1 MSSWKKYGGINK
13 LDNFNN
19 LTVNALIADYFV
31 LRNPYKGN
39 WDISGD
45 LTVYGKSV
53 FNADVSLNGNL
64 RILNDL
70 KVDGNLIVNAS
81 KMDGDTA
88 IGGNLIVAKLL
99 MLKDNITGVVLSSSG
114 DPFSLGINIV
124 DPRTTLDIFTGYQEQ
139 TVDIHTDL
147 SINRNTIARNQ
158 YNQSIQTYIDPSS
171 ASIDFYIDTPYTDD
185 PNNTTT
191 SQIPDG
197 RIILKPAGIIELDVS
212 SEFHIRPRVM
222 ISSDITKS
230 FIDDEKLMIV
240 SDPNTTTTYLP
251 NIYDFPEFKTAT
263 STIHVAP
270 DSSSVQFIRFS
281 DETTG
286 RGVAM
291 GGGIYPLLANTQIGT
306 LGITTS
312 NAHND
317 YIPAIQYQSTTPYQH
332 KRVSVGINKYTNQYP
347 YTNVFEV
354 NGPSRISYGEVLPI
368 TITGSSN
375 PNTFEGTIEGYLI
388 HLSTIYAYGPSIE
401 ESGFYKPVIY
411 SSTDNGYTWTKN
423 IVNITDIP
431 VQFKIT
437 SIKYL
442 SSLSKYLIY
451 GYATGANSP
460 LYRSATDLLDGT
472 TWEVGAITNG
482 LNQMPISIVSTIEYN
497 DPSSNNIQLSTA
509 FSYGTQSFIY
519 DPISTYQLINA
530 SGQTPNNRLNTSSKL
545 SSITGITETKN
556 FLFVCGQNGIIRYL
570 KSAYSPYDPMYTN
583 PQQIDGTS
591 YYPSY
596 PNPIGNPNNYKSLD
610 SYFSDSSRNNNYWIV
625 AVGTS
630 GIISSLSQGST
641 NESRTDLA
649 LSANWTHH
657 NISNTSTTTWNK
669 VKIYDEM
676 NAIAIGYD
684 TTLAK
689 SIIAYTTDRGTTWKT
704 NRNAIDEIGIPVV
717 KTNFTNI
724 LPLSDTEFIMS
735 SPTINPLSTNAYHAE
750 MPTIWKRNEYTVLNV
765 DGRTTATGDIFLNGA
780 SINSEDS
787 TVTIYPSTTTSQIN
801 IGNSTATTNLVQI
814 QKDFQVLNDASFNR
828 NAFVASTLTVSGNII
843 GLSDLSLNGRA
854 YIQNDVSMNRNA
866 WLAST
871 LTVSGNMIGLSD
883 LSLNGRA
890 YIQNDVSMNR
900 NAWIASTLT
909 VSGNMIAMS
918 DLSLNGKAYI
928 QNDVSMNRNA
938 WIASTL
944 TASGNIIGLSDLS
957 LNGKAY
963 IQNDVSLNRNAWI
976 ASTLTASGNII
987 GLSDL
992 SLNGNAYIQ
1001 NDVSLNRNAWI
1012 ASTLTVS
1019 GNIIGLSDISLNGRA
1034 YIQNDVS
1041 MNRNAWIASTLTA
1054 SGNII
1059 GLSDISLN
1067 GKAYIQNDVSMNRNA
1082 WVASTLTVSGNMIA
1096 LSDLSLNG
1104 NAYIQ
1109 NDVSMNANA
1118 WIASTLTASGNII
1131 GLSDL
1136 SLNGNAYIQNDV
1148 SMNRNAWIASTLTA
1162 SGNII
1167 ALSDLSLNGRA
1178 YVQNDVSLNSNLY
1191 VKNATTFGGNVTIMP
1206 GAYIYQW

>member
-45 LTVYGKSV
+45 LTVYGTTV
-53 FNADVSLNGNL
+53 FDADVSLNGNL
-64 RILNDL
+64 RISNDL
-70 KVDGNLIVNAS
+70 RVDGNLVVNAS

-114 DPFSLGINIV
+114 DPFSLGVNVV
-124 DPRTTLDIFTGYQEQ
+124 DPRSTLDIFTEYQEQ
-139 TVDIHTDL
+139 TIDIHTDL

-158 YNQSIQTYIDPSS
+158 YNQSIQTCIDPSS
-171 ASIDFYIDTPYTDD
+171 ASIDFYIDASYTDD

-197 RIILKPAGIIELDVS
+197 RIILKPTGIIELDVS

-240 SDPNTTTTYLP
+240 SDPNTTTSYLP
-251 NIYDFPEFKTAT
+251 NIYGFPEFKTAT

-332 KRVSVGINKYTNQYP
+332 KRVSVGINKYTNPYT

-375 PNTFEGTIEGYLI
+375 PNTFEGVIEGYLI
-388 HLSTIYAYGPSIE
+388 HLSTIYAYGPSIQ
-401 ESGFYKPVIY
+401 ESGPYKPVIY

-423 IVNITDIP
+423 IVNITDII
-431 VQFKIT
+431 VEFKIT

-451 GYATGANSP
+451 GFSINNGP

-472 TWEVGAITNG
+472 TWGVAAITNG
-482 LNQMPISIVSTIEYN
+482 LNQMPINIVSTIEYN
-497 DPSSNNIQLSTA
+497 DPITNNTQLSTA
-509 FSYGTQSFIY
+509 FSYSTQSFIY

-530 SGQTPNNRLNTSSKL
+530 SGQTPNNRLNTNLKL
-545 SSITGITETKN
+545 ESITGITETKN

-570 KSAYSPYDPMYTN
+570 KSAYSPYDQNYAT
-583 PQQIDGTS
+583 PQQIDGLS
-591 YYPSY
+591 PSY
-596 PNPIGNPNNYKSLD
+596 PNPIGYPNNYKSLD

-630 GIISSLSQGST
+630 GKISSFSQGST

-657 NISNTSTTTWNK
+657 SIPNTSTTTWNK
-669 VKIYDEM
+669 VKIYNEM

-684 TTLAK
+684 TTSAK
-689 SIIAYTTDRGTTWKT
+689 SIIAYTTDRGTTWKINT
-704 NRNAIDEIGIPVV
+704 NAIDEIGIPVV

-909 VSGNMIAMS
+909 
-918 DLSLNGKAYI
+918 
-928 QNDVSMNRNA
+928 
-938 WIASTL
+938 
-944 TASGNIIGLSDLS
+944 
-957 LNGKAY
+957 
-963 IQNDVSLNRNAWI
+963 
-976 ASTLTASGNII
+976 
-987 GLSDL
+987 
-992 SLNGNAYIQ
+992 
-1001 NDVSLNRNAWI
+1001 
-1012 ASTLTVS
+1012 
-1019 GNIIGLSDISLNGRA
+1019 
-1034 YIQNDVS
+1034 
-1041 MNRNAWIASTLTA
+1041 A

-1191 VKNATTFGGNVTIMP
+1191 VKKATTFGGNVTIMP